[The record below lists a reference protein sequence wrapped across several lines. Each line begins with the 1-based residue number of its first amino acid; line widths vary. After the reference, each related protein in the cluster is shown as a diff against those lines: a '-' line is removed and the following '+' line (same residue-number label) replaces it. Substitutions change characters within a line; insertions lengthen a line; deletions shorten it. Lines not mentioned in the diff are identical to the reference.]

1 MFDWEKAKVVKM
13 KKPNLWS
20 GTLKEQEDLYNVVL
34 AYYCWLHIREDLNEH
49 LILYTQSLYAYEN
62 WCTRLPTVFMDK
74 SVIIKEAYEEIL
86 KRFKCDIVF
95 EPSDSMCEDATFYY
109 DLARGKKKFLYED
122 VYKLLDFVYM
132 MCDSYKV
139 YDYDNM

>member
-1 MFDWEKAKVVKM
+1 
-13 KKPNLWS
+13 
-20 GTLKEQEDLYNVVL
+20 
-34 AYYCWLHIREDLNEH
+34 
-49 LILYTQSLYAYEN
+49 
-62 WCTRLPTVFMDK
+62 MDK

-132 MCDSYKV
+132 MCDSFKV